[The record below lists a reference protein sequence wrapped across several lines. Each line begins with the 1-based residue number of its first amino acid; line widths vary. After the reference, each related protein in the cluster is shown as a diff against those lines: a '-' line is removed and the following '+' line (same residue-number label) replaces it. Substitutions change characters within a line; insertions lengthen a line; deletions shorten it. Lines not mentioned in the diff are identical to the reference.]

1 MASTSSSRAHS
12 PASFHPQVGGLLLDV
27 KDLELFHFY
36 TTTTSLTVSNI
47 PERQQLWQQ
56 VVPKFAFSHPFLL
69 HGLLAFSALH
79 LAYLTP
85 ERRTAL
91 RAQAAAH
98 HDAGVSL
105 FRAAMTN
112 ITPENCNACFAF
124 SSLLGVYAW
133 ASSDQNGD
141 LFFSNTSSTGEQLT
155 PEWANLLRGMQH
167 LVEVAWQ
174 WLEQGPMKLL
184 LYPWAM
190 ESHGMDPELIREA
203 HPETSARLTSL
214 SRLWDMSN
222 NKFDPAD
229 VEVLDRTLSR
239 LHEAYGMMKSS
250 DSECQVA
257 LIGVALTWPIRVP
270 ERFLAMVN
278 QLEPEALILLAHYSI
293 ILNKVDDV
301 WFMHG
306 MSGHLL
312 RSIQQRLGKEWES
325 WIAWPLQ
332 DLVMSEFKS
341 GEMNT

>member
-1 MASTSSSRAHS
+1 
-12 PASFHPQVGGLLLDV
+12 
-27 KDLELFHFY
+27 
-36 TTTTSLTVSNI
+36 
-47 PERQQLWQQ
+47 
-56 VVPKFAFSHPFLL
+56 
-69 HGLLAFSALH
+69 
-79 LAYLTP
+79 
-85 ERRTAL
+85 
-91 RAQAAAH
+91 
-98 HDAGVSL
+98 
-105 FRAAMTN
+105 
-112 ITPENCNACFAF
+112 
-124 SSLLGVYAW
+124 
-133 ASSDQNGD
+133 
-141 LFFSNTSSTGEQLT
+141 
-155 PEWANLLRGMQH
+155 
-167 LVEVAWQ
+167 
-174 WLEQGPMKLL
+174 MKLL

-203 HPETSARLTSL
+203 HPETSTRLTSL

-222 NKFDPAD
+222 EKFDPAD
-229 VEVLDRTLSR
+229 VEVLDRTLSH

-270 ERFLAMVN
+270 ERFLSMVN
-278 QLEPEALILLAHYSI
+278 QLEPEALILLAHYSL

-341 GEMNT
+341 GEMST